1 MSLEICFLDK
11 LLTIVLPNK
20 ILISMKTANAY
31 SFSRIVIAPIYF
43 VLYFMPQW
51 LGILNPDIVHF
62 FNILSVCIMV
72 PLIVFAEFTDYL
84 DGHEARKRKEVSDFG
99 KLFDPFCDIVLHMIA
114 FVCYMQS
121 GYMPAIIF
129 VLIFIREYGML
140 FIRLM
145 AIKKGVAIA
154 ARKGGKLK
162 TVVYIFSGMY
172 SLILESASRLGL
184 AKTWNI
190 DMLKNIGVG
199 FYMLCLVLCYV
210 SFIDYLKNF
219 GEIVKEDI

>member
-1 MSLEICFLDK
+1 MFFIK
-11 LLTIVLPNK
+11 LLTIVLSNK
-20 ILISMKTANAY
+20 ILKSMKTANAY
-31 SFSRIVIAPIYF
+31 SFSRIVIAPIFF

-51 LGILNPDIVHF
+51 ISIINPEGVHF
-62 FNILSVCIMV
+62 VSILSVCIMV
-72 PLIVFAEFTDYL
+72 PLIAFAEFTDYL
-84 DGHEARKRKEVSDFG
+84 DGHEARKHNQVSDFG

-172 SLILESASRLGL
+172 SLFLESAKRLSL
-184 AKTWNI
+184 IESWNFEL
-190 DMLKNIGVG
+190 LKHIGVV
-199 FYMLCLVLCYV
+199 FYILCLVLCYV
-210 SFIDYLKNF
+210 SFFDYLKKF
-219 GEIVKEDI
+219 GKIVEEDI

>member
-1 MSLEICFLDK
+1 
-11 LLTIVLPNK
+11 
-20 ILISMKTANAY
+20 MKTANAY

-43 VLYFMPQW
+43 VLYFLPQW
-51 LGILNPDIVHF
+51 IGVINPNLVHP
-62 FNILSVCIMV
+62 FNIISVCIMI
-72 PLIVFAEFTDYL
+72 PLIAFAEFTDYL
-84 DGHEARKRKEVSDFG
+84 DGHEARKHNEVSDFG

-114 FVCYMQS
+114 FICYMQS

-129 VLIFIREYGML
+129 VFIFIREYGML

-162 TVVYIFSGMY
+162 TVVYIISGMY
-172 SLILESASRLGL
+172 SLLLESALRIGIADSL
-184 AKTWNI
+184 NI
-190 DMLKNIGVG
+190 SLLKGFGVG
-199 FYMLCLVLCYV
+199 LYILCLILCYV
-210 SFIDYLKNF
+210 SFFDYLKNF